1 MGGLVLVTGACGF
14 VGSHLVDYLISQG
27 FRVRAT
33 DLELASKTYLNPQAE
48 FLAADLTKIEQIY
61 PLLEGVKLIFHPAA
75 IFDFSASPELLFRVN
90 VGGTKNL
97 LKAAKDFKK
106 IKRIVIW
113 STASIYDRS
122 DPNLVSDE
130 ESPLKPTNPYE
141 HSKLSQE
148 KISFFLAK
156 KYHLP
161 ITILRPALI
170 YGPRG
175 QYGAAIPLILIGKRK
190 IAFIPGKGDS
200 IGAFCHVLDVCRAAE
215 FLSKIP
221 QAEGQIYNLVDDS
234 RYTLKEL
241 IYFTAQLLPKVKI
254 YGQVPFSLI
263 AFLAGLVEWV
273 AKKTGRKPQFEKDLV
288 EYLNYSFLLSNQ
300 KIKKLG
306 FKFLYPDLKLGMK
319 ETIEWYRK
327 EGII

>member
-1 MGGLVLVTGACGF
+1 
-14 VGSHLVDYLISQG
+14 
-27 FRVRAT
+27 
-33 DLELASKTYLNPQAE
+33 
-48 FLAADLTKIEQIY
+48 
-61 PLLEGVKLIFHPAA
+61 
-75 IFDFSASPELLFRVN
+75 
-90 VGGTKNL
+90 
-97 LKAAKDFKK
+97 
-106 IKRIVIW
+106 
-113 STASIYDRS
+113 
-122 DPNLVSDE
+122 
-130 ESPLKPTNPYE
+130 
-141 HSKLSQE
+141 
-148 KISFFLAK
+148 
-156 KYHLP
+156 
-161 ITILRPALI
+161 
-170 YGPRG
+170 
-175 QYGAAIPLILIGKRK
+175 
-190 IAFIPGKGDS
+190 
-200 IGAFCHVLDVCRAAE
+200 
-215 FLSKIP
+215 
-221 QAEGQIYNLVDDS
+221 VDDS